1 MGIGMQQNKVYKPLR
16 EDPGQRRE
24 SVVLGSNIIHEVAIF
39 LFRMPGKLGLSS
51 PPPSTV
57 RKSVSDLALSS
68 LLYLHDLSCSNSLY
82 ACVSI
87 QL

>member
-16 EDPGQRRE
+16 EDTGQQRE
-24 SVVLGSNIIHEVAIF
+24 SVVLGSNIVHEVAIF
-39 LFRMPGKLGLSS
+39 LFSMPGKLVLSS

-57 RKSVSDLALSS
+57 RKSVSDLALYS

-82 ACVSI
+82 TCMSI